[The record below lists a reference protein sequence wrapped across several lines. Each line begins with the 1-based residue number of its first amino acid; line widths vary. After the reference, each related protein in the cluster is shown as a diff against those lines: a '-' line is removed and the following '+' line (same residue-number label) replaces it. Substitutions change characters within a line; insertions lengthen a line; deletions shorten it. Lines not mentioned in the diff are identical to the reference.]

1 MVNIDVI
8 DGPFHGYYTM
18 IMVIINI
25 SKQYM
30 DMIIINVN

>member
-8 DGPFHGYYTM
+8 DGPFNGYYTM

-25 SKQYM
+25 SKQLYGY
-30 DMIIINVN
+30 DYH